1 MSFIQEGSSS
11 SMLTESQLF
20 YVPPTITERQAT
32 FDVLVGPSAAT
43 FDDANDILF
52 EIAPST
58 DLISLADMR
67 FECELH
73 ILNRDGNPVELQDCV
88 CPVNNILGSLFNCVN
103 VEVSGRSINDPSNL
117 YFMRSYL
124 ENLLGYNSEAMRSQL
139 SSCGFNLDSTQNKVG
154 VSGTYIAAVA
164 AAAPG
169 IAIPARCQFPN
180 QDQIDRNALIMKVR
194 PLQLS
199 GKIHCDIFQQDK
211 PLLPGVSLSLKFTRS
226 RAPLAFTAVNA
237 NAIPKAV
244 IRKPR
249 LFVRKFEP
257 SAVYMNALS
266 KRLLRG
272 PAIYHFERVQ
282 MRHTTINTGQQFAD
296 WPNLVS
302 GQLPKMMLVTMVTS
316 RALSGTHDTNPF
328 YLDNFDLCY
337 LSAEIDGKIYPTNG
351 YNMDFSTHQTLTC
364 YDGLSRALEIYSS
377 SERSLPFTRMEY
389 QNGFTIY
396 GFDFTPSGTSRG
408 ALTIIKQGNLNL
420 NMRFKTALTEPI
432 NVIAYLVFDSTI
444 SINNARQ
451 AIFDFS
457 A

>member
-1 MSFIQEGSSS
+1 
-11 SMLTESQLF
+11 
-20 YVPPTITERQAT
+20 
-32 FDVLVGPSAAT
+32 
-43 FDDANDILF
+43 
-52 EIAPST
+52 
-58 DLISLADMR
+58 MR

-226 RAPLAFTAVNA
+226 
-237 NAIPKAV
+237 
-244 IRKPR
+244 
-249 LFVRKFEP
+249 
-257 SAVYMNALS
+257 
-266 KRLLRG
+266 
-272 PAIYHFERVQ
+272 
-282 MRHTTINTGQQFAD
+282 
-296 WPNLVS
+296 
-302 GQLPKMMLVTMVTS
+302 
-316 RALSGTHDTNPF
+316 
-328 YLDNFDLCY
+328 
-337 LSAEIDGKIYPTNG
+337 
-351 YNMDFSTHQTLTC
+351 
-364 YDGLSRALEIYSS
+364 
-377 SERSLPFTRMEY
+377 
-389 QNGFTIY
+389 
-396 GFDFTPSGTSRG
+396 
-408 ALTIIKQGNLNL
+408 
-420 NMRFKTALTEPI
+420 
-432 NVIAYLVFDSTI
+432 
-444 SINNARQ
+444 
-451 AIFDFS
+451 
-457 A
+457 